1 MPKIINRFGSWVAAA
16 AVILICAVSLGLM
29 LRASAG
35 DSAIMDE
42 LAHIPDGYGY
52 VRYLDYRLNPE
63 HPPLLKAL
71 AGLPLLFLNPN
82 FGTQSSTWTTDINGQ
97 WQMGTQFL
105 YESGNDAN
113 TIIRLARIG
122 PILIAL
128 LLIILIYFWAKELMG
143 SRWALLPTFLV
154 ALSPHILAHGHYVTT
169 DVIAAF
175 GIALATFTFLK
186 FLFEPTKKHLTYAG
200 LAFGI
205 AQAAK
210 FSAVLL
216 VPYFLFLI
224 VVFYIAGIMRDWQQT
239 EIGQRFRRFCFGGLR
254 YLRNIIIIFVIGY
267 LFVVYPL
274 YFIFTINYPQE
285 KQTTDTEFILGSFA
299 KGPTPPG
306 ETCKPIRCLAD
317 LDIWMTKNPITRPLA
332 HYMLGVLMVLQ
343 RSAGGNTSYFLGEVS
358 ASGWHHYFP
367 VIYLLKESLPVLIM
381 ILLALIL
388 SIKGIVKKV
397 SRFRFSARGGSASG
411 GQVSRHFL
419 DYLGVNF
426 AEFSMIVFII
436 FYWIWSIMSPLNIGF
451 RHLLP
456 ILPFIYILT
465 AGVTK
470 RWATKLEL
478 PTTDSFLK
486 LLWNGLKALFS
497 ASLKYVFLF
506 ALLLWFF
513 METLAAS
520 PYFLSYFNEIG
531 GGVKNGYRYVT
542 DSNYDWGQDLLRL
555 KEFVN
560 KHPEIDKIAVDYFG
574 GGNPK
579 YYLGDSAE
587 NWWSSRGNPSSPAGE
602 SGQVPPIHWLAVSVN
617 TLQSAIQKL
626 HPGQQR
632 NTEDE
637 YRWLVQLRPP
647 KPGLGNVPEPDY
659 RAGTS
664 IFVYKL

>member
-1 MPKIINRFGSWVAAA
+1 MLLELLYNKRRMPKIINRFGSWAAAA
-16 AVILICAVSLGLM
+16 AVALICAISLALM
-29 LRASAG
+29 LKASAH

-42 LAHIPDGYGY
+42 LAHIPAGYGY

-82 FGTQSSTWTTDINGQ
+82 LRTQSSAWTTDINGQ

-122 PILIAL
+122 PILITL
-128 LLIILIYFWAKELMG
+128 LLVILIYFWAKELMG

-154 ALSPHILAHGHYVTT
+154 ALSPHLLAHGHYVTT
-169 DVIAAF
+169 DVIAVF
-175 GIALATFTFLK
+175 GIALATFAFLK
-186 FLFEPTKKHLTYAG
+186 FLFEPTKKRLLYAG
-200 LAFGI
+200 LAFGV

-216 VPYFLFLI
+216 TPYFLFLI
-224 VVFYIAGIMRDWQQT
+224 VVFYIAGVTRDWQQT
-239 EIGQRFRRFCFGGLR
+239 EIGQRFSRFCFRGLR

-285 KQTTDTEFILGSFA
+285 KQTADTEFILGSFA

-306 ETCKPIRCLAD
+306 ETCKPTRCVAELN
-317 LDIWMTKNPITRPLA
+317 IWMTKNPITRPFA
-332 HYMLGVLMVLQ
+332 QYMLGVLMVMQ
-343 RSAGGNTSYFLGEVS
+343 RSAGGNTAYFLGEVS
-358 ASGWHHYFP
+358 ASGWRYYFP
-367 VIYLLKESLPVLIM
+367 VVYLLKEPLPVLIM
-381 ILLALIL
+381 VFLALAL
-388 SIKGIVKKV
+388 SVKGIIKKV
-397 SRFRFSARGGSASG
+397 SRFKFEI
-411 GQVSRHFL
+411 SRYFL

-456 ILPFIYILT
+456 TLPFIYILT
-465 AGVTK
+465 AGVMK
-470 RWATKLEL
+470 RWTTKLEL

-486 LLWNGLKALFS
+486 LLWTGLGALFS

-531 GGVKNGYRYVT
+531 GGINSGYRYVT

-579 YYLGDSAE
+579 YYLSNKAE
-587 NWWSSRGNPSSPAGE
+587 NWWSNRGSPAD
-602 SGQVPPIHWLAVSVN
+602 QNIHWLAVSVN
-617 TLQSAIQKL
+617 TLQGAIQKL

-632 NTEDE
+632 NPEDE

-664 IFVYKL
+664 IFIYKL